1 MATQNKQPSL
11 SSASTIQRSDNQLST
26 QIDDE
31 MVLMSIE
38 RGNYYGLD
46 AIATDIWKRLE
57 QPLTVSDLCG
67 ALVEE
72 YDADAETILRDVLA
86 LLEHLLDEGFIEIK
100 A

>member
-1 MATQNKQPSL
+1 MTNLKNQQTLSL
-11 SSASTIQRSDNQLST
+11 NSTICRSKELLST

-46 AIATDIWKRLE
+46 AIATDIWQRLE
-57 QPLTVSDLCG
+57 QPLAVVDLCA
-67 ALVEE
+67 ALAKE
-72 YDADAETILRDVLA
+72 YDADTETINRDVLA
-86 LLEHLLDEGFIEIK
+86 LLEQFVAEGFIEFI